1 MEHSQACF
9 WAEGKEPRG
18 SERGKMQERTDWHM
32 RIEFPQDNTKTW
44 SGEGES
50 EHHLVNMSK

>member
-1 MEHSQACF
+1 MF
-9 WAEGKEPRG
+9 WAEGKERRER
-18 SERGKMQERTDWHM
+18 ERGKMKERTDEHM
-32 RIEFPQDNTKTW
+32 GIEFPQDNTKTW